1 MNDRLI
7 SATGPI
13 PYGLTNDCMFHFVF
27 QNDIR
32 ALKSLV
38 CSVLHLA
45 ADDVNEIE
53 VCNPIEIGRAF
64 DSKKFHL
71 DLKVRFNNNTIVNL
85 EMQVMNRGNWPERS
99 LSYLCRSYDN
109 LNKGKDYKDVYG
121 AVHIGFIDF
130 TLFSDEPEFCATYMM
145 SNIKSHRIYSSK
157 FALKV
162 VELNNTNLATDEDR
176 QYGIDCWA
184 KFFKATTWE
193 ELKMCAGGNDIM
205 QSAVEIMYEYNEDEA
220 VRDMCREREEAVA
233 FEEFI
238 KEEKARLQAEL
249 EDVQAKLKQVEVTRE
264 MIGVEKARL
273 ESDKERLESDK
284 ERLESDK
291 ERLKSDKERL
301 ESDKERL
308 ESDKERLESDN
319 EQLRQEIER
328 LKKMISN

>member
-7 SATGPI
+7 NATGPI

-27 QNDIR
+27 QKDIK

-38 CSVLHLA
+38 CSVLHLEPA
-45 ADDVNEIE
+45 DVNEIE
-53 VCNPIEIGRAF
+53 VCNPIEIGHAF

-71 DLKVRFNNNTIVNL
+71 DLKVKFNNNTIVNL

-109 LNKGKDYKDVYG
+109 LNKGKDYKDVYS

-145 SNIKSHRIYSSK
+145 SNVKSHRIYSSK

-162 VELNNTNLATDEDR
+162 VELNNANLATDEDK

-193 ELKMCAGGNDIM
+193 ELKMCAGGDDIM
-205 QSAVEIMYEYNEDEA
+205 QSAVEIMYEYNEEEA
-220 VRDMCREREEAVA
+220 VRDMCREREEAIA
-233 FEEFI
+233 FEEFM
-238 KEEKARLQAEL
+238 KEEKIRLQAEL
-249 EDVQAKLKQVEVTRE
+249 EEVHAKLKQVEVTRE

-284 ERLESDK
+284 ERLESDN
-291 ERLKSDKERL
+291 ERL
-301 ESDKERL
+301 ESDNERL
-308 ESDKERLESDN
+308 ESDNERLEADN